1 MLTAG
6 RNKDAET
13 AFAMAMKLLGED
25 NYTDYTKSAIWA
37 ECHKNE
43 ELQRLVS
50 VYVYSTPQYAPKALY
65 KIHTKLM
72 EVFVNE

>member
-13 AFAMAMKLLGED
+13 AYAMAMKLLGAD
-25 NYTDYTKSAIWA
+25 ASSDDVWA

-50 VYVYSTPQYAPKALY
+50 VYVYSTPQYAPKALH
-65 KIHTKLM
+65 KIHTKLV
-72 EVFVNE
+72 EVFGNE

>member
-13 AFAMAMKLLGED
+13 AFAMAMKLFGAE
-25 NYTDYTKSAIWA
+25 NYSEMTKSQFWK
-37 ECHKNE
+37 ECHENK

-50 VYVYSTPQYAPKALY
+50 VYTYATPSYAPMALY
-65 KIHTKLM
+65 KVHTKLM
-72 EVFVNE
+72 EVFG

>member
-13 AFAMAMKLLGED
+13 AYAMAAKLLGEI
-25 NYTDYTKSAIWA
+25 TPEKAERIWK
-37 ECHKNE
+37 ECHENK

-50 VYVYSTPQYAPKALY
+50 IYVYSTPNYAPKALHAV
-65 KIHTKLM
+65 HTKLINLFG
-72 EVFVNE
+72 ER

>member
-13 AFAMAMKLLGED
+13 AFAMAMKLFGAD
-25 NYTDYTKSAIWA
+25 NYTDSTKSAFWA
-37 ECHKNE
+37 ECHSNT

-50 VYVYSTPQYAPKALY
+50 LYVYATPKSQLKALHNV
-65 KIHTKLM
+65 HTKLV
-72 EVFVNE
+72 EVFG

>member
-13 AFAMAMKLLGED
+13 AYAMAMKLLGATASSD
-25 NYTDYTKSAIWA
+25 AVWD
-37 ECHKNE
+37 ECHSNA

-50 VYVYSTPQYAPKALY
+50 VYVYSTPQYAPKALH

-72 EVFVNE
+72 EVFGNE

>member
-13 AFAMAMKLLGED
+13 AFAMAMKLFGAE
-25 NYTDYTKSAIWA
+25 NYSEHTKSAFWA
-37 ECHKNE
+37 ECHNNK

-50 VYVYSTPQYAPKALY
+50 LYAYATPKSALTALHNV
-65 KIHTKLM
+65 HTKLM
-72 EVFVNE
+72 EVFG

>member
-13 AFAMAMKLLGED
+13 AYAMAMKLLGEQD
-25 NYTDYTKSAIWA
+25 YTDSSKSAIWK
-37 ECHKNE
+37 ECHENK

-50 VYVYSTPQYAPKALY
+50 VYTYSTPSYQPVALY
-65 KIHTKLM
+65 KVHTKLM
-72 EVFVNE
+72 EVFG